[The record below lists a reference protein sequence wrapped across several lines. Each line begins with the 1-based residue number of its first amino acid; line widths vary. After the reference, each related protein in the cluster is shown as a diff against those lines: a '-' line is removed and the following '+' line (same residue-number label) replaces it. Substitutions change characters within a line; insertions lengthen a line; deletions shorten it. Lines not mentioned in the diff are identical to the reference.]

1 MKEVT
6 ITEEEF
12 KEAVDITEQE
22 MENFRIRIFTEKAK
36 EMYRMKK
43 FIHVYRLYKLGTQ
56 AECYRQINKFRTEIG
71 YKVWRSHRSLTR
83 LWDKPFDTLE
93 WKYCNGW
100 DW

>member
-1 MKEVT
+1 MKKVT
-6 ITEEEF
+6 ITEQEF

-22 MENFRIRIFTEKAK
+22 KENFRIRSFTEKET

-43 FIHVYRLYKLGTQ
+43 FIYVYRLYKLGTQ
-56 AECYRQINKFRTEIG
+56 AECFKQINQFRLENG
-71 YKVWRSHRSLTR
+71 YKIWKGQRSLTR

-93 WKYCNGW
+93 WKYCNDW